1 MLKRE
6 TASLM
11 LTPVVESVL
20 QQETPPIS
28 PNPPVGYSMGWF
40 LQRGKKGYMG
50 GKDYPFFFSHTGGA
64 VGASSVLT
72 VMPAEEESQVSV
84 GEGPRGV
91 AVAVIFNLQ
100 EVKGVFTLGL
110 LIAEQFHSL

>member
-1 MLKRE
+1 ME
-6 TASLM
+6 
-11 LTPVVESVL
+11 
-20 QQETPPIS
+20 
-28 PNPPVGYSMGWF
+28 
-40 LQRGKKGYMG
+40 GKE
-50 GKDYPFFFSHTGGA
+50 YPFFFSHTGGA

-72 VMPAEEESQVSV
+72 VMPAEGEESRESV